1 MSNNNF
7 KNHAPNIILK
17 FTKTYLQVNVNSKQ
31 RGLHPIIA
39 NEVQVKPTSLSKV
52 SLQVNVNSKQGGL
65 QTVIF
70 KFKYMYFHCPI
81 KSLQVI
87 TTQNKIASILY
98 MTTSYVQVPSNSNVQ
113 QS

>member
-17 FTKTYLQVNVNSKQ
+17 FTKKYLQVNVNSKQ
-31 RGLHPIIA
+31 RGLHPVIA
-39 NEVQVKPTSLSKV
+39 NEVQVKPTSLSKA

-70 KFKYMYFHCPI
+70 KFKYFHCPM

-87 TTQNKIASILY
+87 TTQNKALPY
-98 MTTSYVQVPSNSNVQ
+98 YNS
-113 QS
+113 